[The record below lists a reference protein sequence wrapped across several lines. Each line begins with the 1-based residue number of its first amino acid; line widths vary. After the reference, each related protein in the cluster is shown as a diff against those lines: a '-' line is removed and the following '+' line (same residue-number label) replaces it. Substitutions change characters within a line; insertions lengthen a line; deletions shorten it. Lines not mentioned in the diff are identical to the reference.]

1 MDPTSA
7 VRTDTLPAIATVVAP
22 GAFASASY
30 SWLLL
35 SSAPDL
41 RLFLNQH
48 EGIATAAAILLW
60 IVLGFLVESAGSYA
74 EVYLIDRRRSDH
86 KQMLEDWWRY
96 LRIAWTIE
104 PIGQRY
110 LRRLL
115 VSFKF
120 ELNMF
125 VASVATLPGVIL
137 LARAGR
143 LSWTA
148 GAEISVVLVVGAG
161 LLFVAARGSADVLA
175 DVRTRLLAGVGEPP
189 FDRDGNPT
197 PRPSA

>member
-1 MDPTSA
+1 MGFPNA
-7 VRTDTLPAIATVVAP
+7 E
-22 GAFASASY
+22 
-30 SWLLL
+30 
-35 SSAPDL
+35 SSS
-41 RLFLNQH
+41 
-48 EGIATAAAILLW
+48 
-60 IVLGFLVESAGSYA
+60 LG
-74 EVYLIDRRRSDH
+74 
-86 KQMLEDWWRY
+86 
-96 LRIAWTIE
+96 RIAWTIE

-137 LARAGR
+137 LVRAGR